1 MAISDRRKIA
11 AVLVLAAGGIGLV
24 GVSSGATFSS
34 TVTGSFTVQAD
45 FPPTP
50 TATATASATAEP
62 TPGKSDDPKETESP
76 SPTGSASAS
85 PTPTSTLTPSKT
97 AKLTVDTDD
106 HSNWSTDAAPAFTYK
121 KEIAFTGVTAKK
133 IGVFTAQ
140 NTGDADLKVT
150 ADVTLPTALVGKVT
164 AEVKMVPVQAVLK
177 AAANHKGDTVEYQ
190 LWLTPRTSGYTISKD
205 DAKKITL
212 TFAYTAV

>member
-1 MAISDRRKIA
+1 MAISDRRKIVA
-11 AVLVLAAGGIGLV
+11 AFTLAAGGFGLI
-24 GVSSGATFSS
+24 GVSSGATFTD
-34 TVTGSFTVQAD
+34 TVTGSFAVTAD

-50 TATATASATAEP
+50 TASATAEP

-106 HSNWSTDAAPAFTYK
+106 HSNWATDAAPAFTYK

-164 AEVKMVPVQAVLK
+164 AEVRMVPVQAVLK
-177 AAANHKGDTVEYQ
+177 AAANHKGDSATYEV
-190 LWLTPRTSGYTISKD
+190 WLTPKTSGYTISRD
-205 DAKKITL
+205 DAKKITV
-212 TFAYTAV
+212 TFACTAV